1 MASVIKHT
9 TTSQRGMLGKLRSYN
24 EVVAF
29 LDGCIQVAYE
39 DAVLKRMKAL
49 DTVFDR
55 VSTKLDTV
63 VISGTNGKSSTLN
76 FTARL
81 LQEEGYNVGVLYSS
95 HVLTYPERITI
106 NSAQVPQK
114 TFTDAT
120 GEVIDAAQLN
130 KIDASVHELMT
141 MTALRI
147 FAKEGVDIVLLEAGL
162 GGRLDATAIVHP
174 KIAAVTRVAY
184 DHGEIFGDDLDN
196 ATCEMLGLAKKGTW
210 VISAEQSKLRLQ
222 TMKEQAEAQGAKWA
236 MPIRKLAPLP
246 YIFEQLYGRSA
257 SLAERITQLYVED
270 IQGRF
275 SPFLRG
281 NLLATKRGQR
291 GRPTLEAKRK
301 AELNPIKTLKMFWSE
316 EFNLLRGRFELLDK
330 EKPSILLDGA
340 RNLDALDNLFLGIRL
355 LHYQRPLKGH
365 AMVLGIDACHSV
377 DDVVKLIR
385 YLCKKVP
392 GEVIFVPLKTPC
404 HEPATL
410 AAAAKELGL
419 KTRACP
425 SFAEGFAA
433 AKAAVDERD
442 GLVTVSGSKELV
454 TEYWKLKGIKK
465 FS

>member
-9 TTSQRGMLGKLRSYN
+9 STPQGGMLGKLRSYN

-29 LDGCIQVAYE
+29 LDGCSPVAYE

-63 VISGTNGKSSTLN
+63 VVSGTNGKSSTLN

-81 LQEEGYNVGVLYSS
+81 LQEEGYRVGVLYSS
-95 HVLTYPERITI
+95 HILSYPERITI
-106 NSAQVPQK
+106 NNTQVAQK
-114 TFTDAT
+114 TFTDES
-120 GEVIDAAQLN
+120 GEVISAAEIN
-130 KIDASVHELMT
+130 KINATAHELMT

-147 FAKEGVDIVLLEAGL
+147 FAKHEVDIVLLEASL

-174 KIAAVTRVAY
+174 KIAAVTRIAY
-184 DHGEIFGDDLDN
+184 DHGDVFGEDLDN
-196 ATCEMLGLAKKGTW
+196 AACEMLGLAKKGTW

-222 TMKEQAEAQGAKWA
+222 TMKEQVEAQGAKWA

-246 YIFEQLYGRSA
+246 YVFEQLYGRSA

-270 IQGRF
+270 IKGRF

-330 EKPSILLDGA
+330 EKPTILLDSA
-340 RNLDALDNLFLGIRL
+340 HNLDALDNLFLGIRL

-365 AMVLGIDACHSV
+365 AMVLGVDAFHSA
-377 DDVVKLIR
+377 DEIVKLIR

-392 GEVIFVPLKTPC
+392 GEVIFVPLKTPY
-404 HEPATL
+404 HEPAAL

-419 KTRACP
+419 KARACA
-425 SFAEGFAA
+425 SFAEGFAV

-442 GLVTVSGSKELV
+442 GLVTISGSRELVSG
-454 TEYWKLKGIKK
+454 YWKLKGIKK

>member
-1 MASVIKHT
+1 MASVIKHS
-9 TTSQRGMLGKLRSYN
+9 TTSQTGMLGKLRSYN

-29 LDGCIQVAYE
+29 LEGCKPIAYE

-49 DTVFDR
+49 DTVFER
-55 VSTKLDTV
+55 VSTKIDTV
-63 VISGTNGKSSTLN
+63 VVSGTNGKSSTLN

-81 LQEEGYNVGVLYSS
+81 LQEEGYQVGVLYSS
-95 HVLTYPERITI
+95 HVLNYPERITI
-106 NSAQVPQK
+106 NNAQVAQK
-114 TFTDAT
+114 TFADVT
-120 GEVIDAAQLN
+120 GEVIAACEIN
-130 KIDASVHELMT
+130 KIYATAHEIMT
-141 MTALRI
+141 MTALRM
-147 FAKEGVDIVLLEAGL
+147 FVAEGVDIVLLEAGL

-184 DHGEIFGDDLDN
+184 DHGDVFGDDLDN
-196 ATCEMLGLAKKGTW
+196 ATCEMLGLAKKDTW
-210 VISAEQSKLRLQ
+210 IISAEQSKLRLQ
-222 TMKEQAEAQGAKWA
+222 TMKEQAQAQGAKWA

-270 IQGRF
+270 IKGRF

-301 AELNPIKTLKMFWSE
+301 AELNPIKTLKMFWGQ
-316 EFNLLRGRFELLDK
+316 EFHLLRGRFELLDK
-330 EKPSILLDGA
+330 EKPTILLDGA
-340 RNLDALDNLFLGIRL
+340 HNLDALDNLFLGIRL

-404 HEPATL
+404 HEPTQLAT
-410 AAAAKELGL
+410 AAKELGL
-419 KTRACP
+419 KATACS

-442 GLVTVSGSKELV
+442 GLVTISGSPDLV
-454 TEYWKLKGIKK
+454 SDYWKLKGIKK